1 VLRDEK
7 AKLRAGPYECLH
19 IIRPR
24 ALGGIR
30 MAQNVVSGQGLLGG
44 SSGRREEGRDEEWPM
59 ARPPDHPLKFYEHV
73 LMLWGFGLT
82 AGMIAKARNRC
93 ERQKSTGR
101 WTPAKVRGILQ
112 TAESLAVRGKI
123 RWRGAWNDIERD
135 LEP

>member
-1 VLRDEK
+1 
-7 AKLRAGPYECLH
+7 
-19 IIRPR
+19 
-24 ALGGIR
+24 
-30 MAQNVVSGQGLLGG
+30 
-44 SSGRREEGRDEEWPM
+44 
-59 ARPPDHPLKFYEHV
+59 LKFSEHV
-73 LMLWGFGLT
+73 LMLWRFGLT
-82 AGMIAKARNRC
+82 AGMIAKARNQC